1 MIALTIVAALIAL
14 GCAAACTR
22 RLYYATNP
30 IAFHPSIW
38 LARIKAGEGD
48 AAAIAVRRTPE
59 AVWER
64 ELLDAV
70 GETNPDLRAGRV
82 HEQLTELD
90 FMLGRWARVPRV
102 CASVAS
108 SAGFLCGS
116 LVLRYGLVAASNS
129 VEELRREEINACVM
143 AAVNV
148 AALGVAGTVFSI
160 ASQARARTASK
171 AFQRAADAL
180 VQTLEEVPRGEI
192 LRGPELLK

>member
-30 IAFHPSIW
+30 IAFHPTIW
-38 LARIKAGEGD
+38 LARIKNGEGD
-48 AAAIAVRRTPE
+48 AAAMAVRKTPE
-59 AVWER
+59 AEWER

-70 GETNPDLRAGRV
+70 NETNPDFRAGRV

-90 FMLGRWARVPRV
+90 FMLSRWSRVPRV

-129 VEELRREEINACVM
+129 AEELRSEEINACVM

-160 ASQARARTASK
+160 ASQARARTAAK

-180 VQTLEEVPRGEI
+180 VEALERPG
-192 LRGPELLK
+192 